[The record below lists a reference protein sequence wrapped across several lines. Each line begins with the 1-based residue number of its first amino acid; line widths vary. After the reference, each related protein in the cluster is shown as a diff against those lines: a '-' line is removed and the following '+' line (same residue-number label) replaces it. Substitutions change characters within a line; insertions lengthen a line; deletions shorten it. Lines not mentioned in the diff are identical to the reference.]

1 MLDKTMQ
8 IFVMN
13 IEGKT
18 VTIDVEPRD
27 IIKTVKEK
35 LQVNRFCLIVSNLE
49 RAFLLLIGGTC
60 LNAS

>member
-35 LQVNRFCLIVSNLE
+35 LQVNMLIVPYSE
-49 RAFLLLIGGTC
+49 RPKRVWGFSSV
-60 LNAS
+60 NEVDKP